1 MMKSFFLLGML
12 LMLQASTAQAQLVL
26 HKETSPKQ
34 AKQYI
39 RSILSRDAHYFK
51 QLDSYVETHG
61 AVYESDHGSKSLP
74 GLTAVADGHTEYAW
88 EFRGGD
94 IFYSYIKAFR
104 TDTKPPPLCSPD
116 APAERRLDIYEC
128 DSAIDKFV
136 QCHLFIFDVDRK
148 LVEVQPLAIPQPDY
162 IEAKPSCYDVH
173 AMAPA
178 KVVKDGMLIV
188 ASYYDSRWTCQ
199 FGQFCASGDP
209 LSFPEPLYKTTFLVR
224 FDKDAEGKLILKQ
237 DDSCLG
243 SLNNFS
249 TIASARRALQKSG
262 CK

>member
-1 MMKSFFLLGML
+1 MKSFFLLGVL
-12 LMLQASTAQAQLVL
+12 LMLQPSAAQAQLVL

-34 AKQYI
+34 AEQYI
-39 RSILSRDAHYFK
+39 RSILSREAHYFK
-51 QLDSYVETHG
+51 QLDSYVETYG
-61 AVYESDHGSKSLP
+61 AVYESRHGSKSLP

-88 EFRGGD
+88 EFRGND

-104 TDTKPPPLCSPD
+104 SDITPPPLCSPD
-116 APAERRLDIYEC
+116 APADKRLYASDC
-128 DSAIDKFV
+128 AQAVVNFV

-148 LVEVQPLAIPQPDY
+148 LVAVQPLVIPQPDY
-162 IEAKPSCYDVH
+162 IEAKPSCFDVH

-188 ASYYDSRWTCQ
+188 ASYFDSRWTCD

-209 LSFPEPLYKTTFLVR
+209 LSFPDPLYKTTFLVR

>member
-1 MMKSFFLLGML
+1 MKSFFLLGVL
-12 LMLQASTAQAQLVL
+12 LMLQASAAQAQLVL

-34 AKQYI
+34 AEQYI
-39 RSILSRDAHYFK
+39 RSILSREAHYFK
-51 QLDSYVETHG
+51 QLDNYVETHG
-61 AVYESDHGSKSLP
+61 AVYESRLGSKSVP

-88 EFRGGD
+88 DFRGSD

-104 TDTKPPPLCSPD
+104 TDINPPPLCSSD
-116 APAERRLDIYEC
+116 VPADKRLVIYEC
-128 DSAIDKFV
+128 DSAIRQFV
-136 QCHLFIFDVDRK
+136 QCHLFIFDVHRK
-148 LVEVQPLAIPQPDY
+148 LVAAQPLVIPQPAY

-188 ASYYDSRWTCQ
+188 ASYYDSRWTCN

-209 LSFPEPLYKTTFLVR
+209 LSFPDPLYKTTFLVR

-237 DDSCLG
+237 DDKCLE
-243 SLNNFS
+243 SLNNYS
-249 TIASARRALQKSG
+249 TIASARRALKKSG